1 MVSFFSQVTDI
12 NECSSSPCENGGTCS
27 DAVNEYSCSCVAG
40 YAGDNCE
47 TSKFSVMFHN
57 VWDVRL
63 MRMYRTTS
71 FQLIMKICY
80 ATQWI
85 NFLQ

>member
-1 MVSFFSQVTDI
+1 MYGFFFSQLTDI

-47 TSKFSVMFHN
+47 TSKFSVMFHDLN
-57 VWDVRL
+57 EVKFK
-63 MRMYRTTS
+63 RMYRPAS
-71 FQLIMKICY
+71 F
-80 ATQWI
+80 
-85 NFLQ
+85 